1 MLLSSWLSVVGICT
15 LGAMS
20 PGPSLAVVMNNTVN
34 HGRRAGMLTALGH
47 GLGVTL
53 YAAATALGLAVVI
66 ASSPT
71 VFDAIRY
78 LGAAFL
84 LFIAYKTFFS
94 GKPVEPSN
102 DGNSAN
108 TAELN
113 KSPGFLSGLMIALLN
128 PKMAIFFLA
137 LFSQFVDANAA
148 IYDKLMLAFTAGAID
163 CLWYLL
169 VAWGLAT
176 PKILRGLTQHQR
188 LINRIFAG
196 VITLLALSI
205 VLR

>member
-1 MLLSSWLSVVGICT
+1 MLLSSWLSVAGICA

-34 HGRRAGMLTALGH
+34 HGRKAGILTALGH

-66 ASSPT
+66 AQSPLI
-71 VFDAIRY
+71 FDAIRY

-84 LFIAYKTFFS
+84 LFIAYQTFISTQTLENKTEVID
-94 GKPVEPSN
+94 KQ
-102 DGNSAN
+102 
-108 TAELN
+108 TI
-113 KSPGFLSGLMIALLN
+113 KSPGFFSGLMIAALN

-137 LFSQFVDANAA
+137 LFSQFVQVDAGLS
-148 IYDKLMLAFTAGAID
+148 DKLILAFTAGAID
-163 CLWYLL
+163 TLWYLL

-176 PKILRGLTQHQR
+176 PAILRWLSRHQR
-188 LINRIFAG
+188 NINQVFAVVIAVLAATIIFK
-196 VITLLALSI
+196 
-205 VLR
+205 